1 MMISP
6 ASYIEHLQDA
16 GYLEL
21 IEERDRLLHFI
32 NEYEEKDIAGDR
44 SGDEWS
50 IHPQPDVR
58 YQVYLEYL
66 SELCSLMQEKYN
78 HDYVW
83 GDRTLHDDAKSGD
96 SE

>member
-21 IEERDRLLHFI
+21 IEERDRLLRFI
-32 NEYEEKDIAGDR
+32 KEYEGRDIAGYR
-44 SGDEWS
+44 SGDGWS
-50 IHPQPDVR
+50 VHPQPDVR

-83 GDRTLHDDAKSGD
+83 GGRTLHDDAKSGD

>member
-21 IEERDRLLHFI
+21 IEERDRLLRFI
-32 NEYEEKDIAGDR
+32 KEYEEKDIAGDR
-44 SGDEWS
+44 SGDEWRV
-50 IHPQPDVR
+50 HPQPDVR